1 MPKLYDCLL
10 LAKTLREPVDLPSY
24 LSLHTDSSHLDSA
37 KGYYG
42 KVYIDHEHREILFV
56 HRSTTID
63 NKIQPH
69 ETRSFVAAAN
79 LSSDSAIYLN
89 VLPGASQVALKFV
102 KKQLSIL
109 SSIHEGYTSIQIG
122 HSLGG
127 FHAHI
132 CGYTLKHRV
141 IAIDPPGCA
150 EILIK
155 LKTPFDHQQ
164 CEQHH
169 SFFVRRNQINETN
182 HHIGKLAYHQ
192 FEEHWGKGSSL
203 QTASNTLSTHSLD
216 YFMTHIPHDSL
227 DSSEALPKNFFW
239 LNPQSFVTSSSSF
252 YRGTLEASS
261 VHIQFDDSDIL
272 GDQEEIRADRW
283 IVFILNEKERGNH
296 QNGQHAFLLLE
307 GIRGGV
313 HILARYELVTSDN
326 IHAKII
332 LRENYHD
339 VLSEL
344 ETSEN
349 RRRWQY
355 KYTVINQDSAELLV
369 QHIYDDYYRGENQ
382 ELFFDLYGT
391 NTSNNHYN
399 CVKWAKEKLT
409 NIGASLKQNDFL
421 EFYTTYLVNKP
432 SKAVKGGREF
442 SVNSEESGK
451 CFIL

>member
-10 LAKTLREPVDLPSY
+10 LAKSLREPVELPNY
-24 LSLHTDSSHLDSA
+24 FSLYTDSSGLDSA
-37 KGYYG
+37 QGYYG
-42 KVYIDHEHREILFV
+42 KVYIDREHQEILFV

-69 ETRSFVAAAN
+69 ENSSFVAAAN
-79 LSSDSAIYLN
+79 LVSDSAIYLN
-89 VLPGASQVALKFV
+89 VLPQASQVALKFV

-109 SSIHEGYTSIQIG
+109 SRAHVGYASIQIG

-169 SFFVRRNQINETN
+169 SLFVRRNQINETN
-182 HHIGKLAYHQ
+182 SHVGKLAYHQ
-192 FEEHWGKGSSL
+192 FEEHWGKSSSL
-203 QTASNTLSTHSLD
+203 QTTSNTLSTHSLD
-216 YFMTHIPHDSL
+216 YFMAHIPRDSL
-227 DSSEALPKNFFW
+227 DSIAALPQNFFW
-239 LNPQSFVTSSSSF
+239 LNSPSLVTSSSSF
-252 YRGTLEASS
+252 YRSTFESS
-261 VHIQFDDSDIL
+261 AIHIQFDDSDIL

-283 IVFILNEKERGNH
+283 IVFILNEKERGDH
-296 QNGQHAFLLLE
+296 QNCQHAFLLLE
-307 GIRGGV
+307 GIRDGV

-326 IHAKII
+326 VHAKII

-339 VLSEL
+339 VLGEL
-344 ETSEN
+344 ETSGN

-355 KYTVINQDSAELLV
+355 KYTVINQVSAELLV
-369 QHIYDDYYRGENQ
+369 QHIYNDYHRGENQ
-382 ELFFDLYGT
+382 ELFF
-391 NTSNNHYN
+391 
-399 CVKWAKEKLT
+399 
-409 NIGASLKQNDFL
+409 
-421 EFYTTYLVNKP
+421 
-432 SKAVKGGREF
+432 
-442 SVNSEESGK
+442 
-451 CFIL
+451 